1 MTDTANFLVELGT
14 EELPP
19 KALLKLS
26 DAFARG
32 IAIELDEA
40 RLNYTAINTYAT
52 PRRLAVAIADLQLCQ
67 PTQTIEHRGPPVRLA
82 FDAEGNPTRAAEA
95 FAKKCGVA
103 IAALDRQTTDKG
115 EWLYHSGEQ
124 AGKNT
129 ADLLESMVTKSLSKL
144 PIPKRMRWGS
154 NDTEFVRPVH
164 WLVML
169 LDKDIVPATVLGLTA
184 DRMTFGHRFM
194 APDSLKLKRATDYV
208 DTLRNKGKVIVDFA
222 ERREAIVTMADAAA
236 SQAGG
241 IAVFDSALADEVT
254 ALVEWPVP
262 VTGEF
267 PEKFLRLPTE
277 VLVATLQGQ
286 QKYFPL
292 RADTKQQELLPAF
305 IAISNLE
312 SKDPKRVK
320 LGNEKVVLP
329 RLSDAAFFWDQ
340 DTRSTLADRQVG
352 LDAVVYQKGL
362 GSLGDKARRVAKLAE
377 SIAPLV
383 DADAKATQRAAEL
396 ARCDLLTDMV
406 GEFPELQGRMGYYY
420 ALHDREPEA
429 VAIAIEEQYLPR
441 HANDTLPQSSIG
453 TALSLADR
461 LDTLAGIFALGKK
474 PSGNKDPFGLR
485 RQALGLVRMSINNGI
500 DFNLPELLEKAIAL
514 QPIDKQPEGL
524 AEQLYDY
531 ILGRTKAWYLDGQAP
546 GLETKSVSTELFNAV
561 QSRAPASLTDLHQR
575 LCALADFMQLDAASS
590 LAAANKRIANILKS
604 TDATDSAPVKETLFA
619 NDEERKL
626 YSALSEILAPHRRDL
641 DARDYASA
649 LNRLASLRAPVDSF
663 FDNVMV
669 MSDDEQLRENRLA
682 LLNVLRGLFLD
693 IADIS
698 ALPTTT

>member
-40 RLNYTAINTYAT
+40 RLNYTSINAYAT
-52 PRRLAVAIADLQLCQ
+52 PRRLAVAVADLQLCQ

-103 IAALDRQTTDKG
+103 ITALDRQTTDKG

-129 ADLLESMVTKSLSKL
+129 ADLLEAMVTKSLSKL

-169 LDKDIVPATVLGLTA
+169 LDKNVVPATVLGLTA
-184 DRMTFGHRFM
+184 DRITFGHRFM
-194 APDSLKLKRATDYV
+194 APDSQKLNRATDYV

-222 ERREAIVTMADAAA
+222 ERREAIVAMTDAAA

-267 PEKFLRLPTE
+267 PQKFLRLPTE
-277 VLVATLQGQ
+277 VLIATLQGH

-292 RADTKQQELLPAF
+292 RADTEQQELLPAF

-383 DADAKATQRAAEL
+383 DADAKLTQRAAEL

-441 HANDTLPQSSIG
+441 HASDTLPQSSIG

-474 PSGNKDPFGLR
+474 PSGNKDPFALR
-485 RQALGLVRMSINNGI
+485 RQALGLVRMCINNGI
-500 DFNLPELLEKAIAL
+500 DFNLSELLAKAIAL

-524 AEQLYDY
+524 AEQLYDF

-546 GLETKSVSTELFNAV
+546 GLETKGVSAELFNAV

-575 LCALADFMQLDAASS
+575 LCALAGFMQLDAASS

-604 TDATDSAPVKETLFA
+604 ADATDSNSIKEHLFA
-619 NDEERKL
+619 DDEERKL
-626 YSALSEILAPHRRDL
+626 YSALNKILAPHRSDL
-641 DARDYASA
+641 DARNYAGA

-669 MSDDEQLRENRLA
+669 MADDEQLRENRLA

-698 ALPTTT
+698 ALPTKT

>member
-26 DAFARG
+26 DAFARS

-40 RLNYTAINTYAT
+40 RLNYAAINTYAT
-52 PRRLAVAIADLQLCQ
+52 PRRLAVAVADLQLSQ
-67 PTQTIEHRGPPVRLA
+67 PTQTIEHRGPPVHLA
-82 FDAEGNPTRAAEA
+82 FDAEGSPTRAAEA
-95 FAKKCGVA
+95 FAKKCGVT

-169 LDKDIVPATVLGLTA
+169 LDKDIVPATVLGLSA
-184 DRMTFGHRFM
+184 DRFTFGHRFM
-194 APDSLKLKRATDYV
+194 APDSLKLKRATDYG

-222 ERREAIVTMADAAA
+222 ERREAIVAMVDAAA

-241 IAVFDSALADEVT
+241 IAVFDSALTDEVT

-267 PEKFLRLPTE
+267 PEKFLHLPTE
-277 VLVATLQGQ
+277 VLVATLQGH

-292 RADTKQQELLPAF
+292 RADTKEQELLPAF

-312 SKDPKRVK
+312 SNDPKRVK

-340 DTRSTLADRQVG
+340 DTRSTLADRQLG
-352 LDAVVYQKGL
+352 LEAVVYQKGL
-362 GSLGDKARRVAKLAE
+362 GSLGDKTRRVAKLAE

-383 DADAKATQRAAEL
+383 DAEAKATQRAAEL

-441 HANDTLPQSSIG
+441 HANDTLPQSSLG

-474 PSGNKDPFGLR
+474 PSGNKDPFALR

-500 DFNLPELLEKAIAL
+500 DFNLSALLEKAIAL
-514 QPIDKQPEGL
+514 QPIDKQPAGL

-531 ILGRTKAWYLDGQAP
+531 ILGRTKSWYLDGQAP

-604 TDATDSAPVKETLFA
+604 ANTTGSASVKDNLFA
-619 NDEERKL
+619 DDEERKL

-698 ALPTTT
+698 ALPTKT